1 VGKNTTNT
9 KAKTPAP
16 AVPAGVGFYFDKF
29 AAAHQNPANKI
40 IHIIFIPLL
49 LFGLFGLTWV
59 IPFPYIKFL
68 GHYNG
73 DFNWSSFLLAFLV
86 YFYIRLSPAL
96 GYVVLFVML
105 LYFYIITQMA
115 QWQKVGGPS
124 IALVCGVIFLISVIA
139 LFLGYKKEGKKLS
152 FEYRYKNILVAP
164 LFLVQMIFRRFNI
177 KY

>member
-1 VGKNTTNT
+1 MAKN
-9 KAKTPAP
+9 KATPKTKTPAP

-49 LFGLFGLTWV
+49 LFGLFGLAWV

-105 LYFYIITQMA
+105 LYFYVITQMA
-115 QWQKVGGPS
+115 LWQKAGGPS
-124 IALVCGVIFLISVIA
+124 IGLVCGAIFIFSVIA
-139 LFLGYKKEGKKLS
+139 LFFGYIKEGKKLS
-152 FEYRYKNILVAP
+152 FEYRYKNLLIAP
-164 LFLVQMIFRRFNI
+164 LFLVSIVFKRFSI